1 MVAPIDQGIQ
11 ICHCTVV
18 CPHRLIHR
26 RCYCDLCRR
35 GKYHCRENIVGL
47 TMANA
52 RNEIGGGGCYEDQVG
67 PTRQFNMAHGGFG
80 IDIQKV

>member
-11 ICHCTVV
+11 IRCGTVV
-18 CPHRLIHR
+18 SPHRLIHR
-26 RCYCDLCRR
+26 RCYCNLCGSGEYR
-35 GKYHCRENIVGL
+35 CRENVIGL

-52 RNEIGGGGCYEDQVG
+52 CNEVGGGGCYEDQVG